1 MKLKKY
7 REILEKDDITLKGY
21 NSDDADDDLF
31 GRPNHSSKEDKK
43 EDKKEEP
50 STFGKHVLDDEAHYF
65 GDEDEES
72 LYAISDGS
80 DDIDYDGEEEEEED
94 DEEEEE
100 RVHVSDED
108 VDPEHR
114 DALDHLASLIR
125 KMIRNAK
132 IGDKYFVTTEGYD
145 LSIQFVLNKTER
157 FKTVM
162 KVMGFLKKLSTD
174 TLIQYDAELD
184 LWETTD
190 ASPLITVDFYYNANK
205 STSKEVPPF

>member
-80 DDIDYDGEEEEEED
+80 DDIDYDGEVVLPVGLTWHGIYGLYTENMFCFIFG
-94 DEEEEE
+94 
-100 RVHVSDED
+100 
-108 VDPEHR
+108 PP
-114 DALDHLASLIR
+114 
-125 KMIRNAK
+125 K
-132 IGDKYFVTTEGYD
+132 IAHQE
-145 LSIQFVLNKTER
+145 LSILYWQNSIKNSR
-157 FKTVM
+157 IK
-162 KVMGFLKKLSTD
+162 
-174 TLIQYDAELD
+174 
-184 LWETTD
+184 
-190 ASPLITVDFYYNANK
+190 
-205 STSKEVPPF
+205 